1 MTTVLNNQ
9 KPRFEEFNNK
19 INEIEKKIIEYRNL
33 VIEKIKKELE
43 NKIQQNDV
51 NIQNYT
57 EEINKN
63 KKIIENINDKIKEIN

>member
-1 MTTVLNNQ
+1 M
-9 KPRFEEFNNK
+9 
-19 INEIEKKIIEYRNL
+19 KKIIEYRNL

-63 KKIIENINDKIKEIN
+63 KKIIENINDKIKRN